1 MNKKLHVARY
11 LVFDIIAAI
20 VSWTLFYFYRKI
32 YIEPLKFGIE
42 IPLELTDKYY
52 LALFFIPVFW
62 VTIYYITGQY
72 SNIYRKSRLLE
83 LGKTIMTSVVGVTV
97 IFFLLLLNDS
107 ISDYKKYYNLYFTLL
122 GLHFGFTY
130 LFRLI
135 ITTHTIHKIHKRIIG
150 FNTIIIGGNQ
160 KAVRLVEDMMAQ
172 TRPAGNKIIGFLTVD
187 ERKSFPL
194 EKYAPNLGSYKNLQK
209 VINELE
215 VEEIIIAIESTEHK
229 LLSEILTLLENRTH
243 AVWGIP
249 DLFDILSNQA
259 KTSTIYSSPLLK
271 ISNGLMP
278 VWQENIKRLLDVLAS
293 LIAMIIFSPVYLILA
308 IMIKTSSKGPVL
320 YKQERV
326 GKFGKPFTIYKFRT
340 MVNDAETNGPLLSS
354 SNDSRITK
362 IGMFMRKT
370 HLDEIP
376 QFVNVILGE
385 MSLVG
390 PRPER
395 KFYIEQIAQIAPYVT
410 HLQKVRPGITSW
422 GQVKYGY
429 ASNVDEM
436 VERLQYDMV
445 YLKNISLYV
454 DFKILIYTVMECVK
468 GKGI

>member
-1 MNKKLHVARY
+1 MHKNLQVARY
-11 LVFDIIAAI
+11 LVFDIIAAML
-20 VSWTLFYFYRKI
+20 SWTLFYLYRKI

-42 IPLELTDKYY
+42 IPLDFNSQYY
-52 LALFFIPVFW
+52 LALFFIPLFW

-83 LGKTIMTSVVGVTV
+83 LGKTLITSLGGVTV

-107 ISDYKKYYNLYFTLL
+107 ISDYKKYYDLYFTLL
-122 GLHFGFTY
+122 ALHFSFTY

-135 ITTHTIHKIHKRIIG
+135 ITTRTIHKIHSRIIG
-150 FNTIIIGGNQ
+150 FNTIVIGANQ
-160 KAVRLVEDMMAQ
+160 KAVRIVEEMAVQ
-172 TRPAGNKIIGFLTVD
+172 KIPAGNKIIGFLTVD
-187 ERKSFPL
+187 QCESYPL
-194 EKYAPNLGSYKNLQK
+194 EKYAPNLGTYKNLQK
-209 VINELE
+209 VINDLE
-215 VEEIIIAIESTEHK
+215 VEEIIIALESSEHE
-229 LLSEILTLLENRTH
+229 LLSEILTILENRVH
-243 AVWGIP
+243 VVWGIP
-249 DLFDILSNQA
+249 DLFDILSNQPR
-259 KTSTIYSSPLLK
+259 TSTIFSTPLLK

-278 VWQENIKRLLDVLAS
+278 VWQEKIKRLLDVVISLLA
-293 LIAMIIFSPVYLILA
+293 LMIFSPVFIILA
-308 IMIKTSSKGPVL
+308 IMIKVSSNGPVF
-320 YKQERV
+320 YNQERV

-340 MVNDAETNGPLLSS
+340 MFNGAESNGPLLSS
-354 SNDSRITK
+354 SNDSRITG
-362 IGMFMRKT
+362 IGQFLRRT

-376 QFVNVILGE
+376 QFVNVIWGE

-395 KFYIEQIAQIAPYVT
+395 KYYIDQIAKEAPYVT

-468 GKGI
+468 AKGK

>member
-1 MNKKLHVARY
+1 MHKNLQIARY

-20 VSWTLFYFYRKI
+20 ISWTLFYSYRKL
-32 YIEPLKFGIE
+32 YIEPLKLGYD
-42 IPLELTDKYY
+42 IPLQFDSKYY

-62 VTIYYITGQY
+62 ITIYYITGQY
-72 SNIYRKSRLLE
+72 SNIYRRSRLLE
-83 LGKTIMTSVVGVTV
+83 LGKTIITSVGGVTV
-97 IFFLLLLNDS
+97 LFFLFLLNDW
-107 ISDYKKYYNLYFTLL
+107 IPDYHKYYNLYFTLL
-122 GLHFGFTY
+122 GLHFSFTY

-135 ITTHTIHKIHKRIIG
+135 LTTRTIHKIHRREIG
-150 FNTIIIGGNQ
+150 FNTIVIGANE
-160 KAVRLVEDMMAQ
+160 KAVRIVEDMMVQ

-187 ERKSFPL
+187 QSEYYPL
-194 EKYAPNLGSYKNLQK
+194 EKYAPNLGTYKNLQK
-209 VINELE
+209 VINDLK
-215 VEEIIIAIESTEHK
+215 VEEIIIALESSEHK

-243 AVWGIP
+243 TVWGIP

-259 KTSTIYSSPLLK
+259 KTSTIFSTPLLK

-278 VWQENIKRLLDVLAS
+278 VWQENIKRLLDVVIS
-293 LIAMIIFSPVYLILA
+293 LLSMIIFSPVFITLA

-320 YKQERV
+320 YTQERI

-340 MVNDAETNGPLLSS
+340 MVKDAETNGPLLSS
-354 SNDSRITK
+354 INDNRITH
-362 IGMFMRKT
+362 IGQFMRRT

-376 QFVNVILGE
+376 QFVNVVLGE

-395 KFYIEQIAQIAPYVT
+395 KFYIDQISKVAPYVS
-410 HLQKVRPGITSW
+410 HLLKVRPGITSW

-454 DFKILIYTVMECVK
+454 DFKILIYTVIECAKAK
-468 GKGI
+468 GK

>member
-32 YIEPLKFGIE
+32 YIEPLKYGIE

-83 LGKTIMTSVVGVTV
+83 LGKTIMTSVGGVTV

-135 ITTHTIHKIHKRIIG
+135 ITTHTIHKIHKRVIG

-160 KAVRLVEDMMAQ
+160 KALRLVEDMMAQ

-194 EKYAPNLGSYKNLQK
+194 EKYTPNLGSYKNLQK
-209 VINELE
+209 VIDEME

-229 LLSEILTLLENRTH
+229 LISEILTMLENRTH

-278 VWQENIKRLLDVLAS
+278 VWQENIKRLLDVIAS

-308 IMIKTSSKGPVL
+308 IMIKSSSKGPVL
-320 YKQERV
+320 YKQERI

-376 QFVNVILGE
+376 QFMNVILGE

-410 HLQKVRPGITSW
+410 HLQKLRPGITSW

>member
-1 MNKKLHVARY
+1 MHKKLQVARY
-11 LVFDIIAAI
+11 VIFDIIAAML
-20 VSWTLFYFYRKI
+20 SWTLFYLYRKI

-42 IPLELTDKYY
+42 IPLEFTEQYY
-52 LALFFIPVFW
+52 LALIFIPLFW
-62 VTIYYITGQY
+62 VAIYYITGQY

-83 LGKTIMTSVVGVTV
+83 LGKTFMTSVGGVTV

-107 ISDYKKYYNLYFTLL
+107 ISDYKKYYNLYLVLL
-122 GLHFGFTY
+122 ALHFGFTY
-130 LFRLI
+130 FFRLI
-135 ITTHTIHKIHKRIIG
+135 ITTRTIHKIHRRIIG
-150 FNTIIIGGNQ
+150 FNTIVIGANQ
-160 KAVRLVEDMMAQ
+160 KAVRIVQDLMVQ
-172 TRPAGNKIIGFLTVD
+172 KRPAGHKIIGFLTVD
-187 ERKSFPL
+187 QSKSYPL
-194 EKYAPNLGSYKNLQK
+194 EEYAPNLGDYKNLQK

-215 VEEIIIAIESTEHK
+215 VEEIIIALESSEHK
-229 LLSEILTLLENRTH
+229 LLSEILTILENRVH
-243 AVWGIP
+243 IVWGIP

-259 KTSTIYSSPLLK
+259 KTSTIFSVPLLK

-278 VWQENIKRLLDVLAS
+278 VWQEKIKRLLDIVVSILA
-293 LIAMIIFSPVYLILA
+293 LVIFSPVFLLLA
-308 IMIKTSSKGPVL
+308 ILIKVGSRGSVF
-320 YKQERV
+320 YNQERI

-340 MVNDAETNGPLLSS
+340 MVNGAETNGPLLSS
-354 SNDSRITK
+354 SHDGRITG
-362 IGMFMRKT
+362 IGQFLRRT

-376 QFVNVILGE
+376 QFVNVLWGE

-395 KFYIEQIAQIAPYVT
+395 KYYIDQIAKEAPYVT

-429 ASNVDEM
+429 ASSVPEM
-436 VERLQYDMV
+436 VERLQYDMM

-468 GKGI
+468 AKGK

>member
-1 MNKKLHVARY
+1 MHKNLHVARY
-11 LVFDIIAAI
+11 LIFDILAA
-20 VSWTLFYFYRKI
+20 VLSWTLFYFYRKI
-32 YIEPLKFGIE
+32 YIEPLIFGYE
-42 IPLELTDKYY
+42 IPLELTSKFYS
-52 LALFFIPVFW
+52 ALLFIPAFW
-62 VTIYYITGQY
+62 VTIYYISGQY

-83 LGKTIMTSVVGVTV
+83 LWKTALSSVVGVTV
-97 IFFLLLLNDS
+97 IFFLLLLNDW
-107 ISDYKKYYNLYFTLL
+107 ISDYKQYYNLYFTLL
-122 GLHFGFTY
+122 FLHFGFTF

-135 ITTHTIHKIHKRIIG
+135 LTTRTNHRIHRRIIG
-150 FNTIIIGGNQ
+150 FNTIVIGANE
-160 KAVRLVEDMMAQ
+160 KAVKMYEDMMAQ

-187 ERKSFPL
+187 ERGSYPL
-194 EKYAPNLGSYKNLQK
+194 ESYVPNLGSYKNLQK
-209 VINELE
+209 VVNEYE
-215 VEEIIIAIESTEHK
+215 VEEIIIAIESSEHN
-229 LLSEILTLLENRTH
+229 LLSEILTILENRTH
-243 AVWGIP
+243 TVWGIP

-259 KTSTIYSSPLLK
+259 KNNAILSNPLIK

-278 VWQENIKRLLDVLAS
+278 VWQENFKRLLDVFVS
-293 LIAMIIFSPVYLILA
+293 LVSIILFFPVFIVLA
-308 IMIKTSSKGPVL
+308 ILIKLGSKGPVL

-326 GKFGKPFTIYKFRT
+326 GKFGKPFMIYKLRT
-340 MVNDAETNGPLLSS
+340 MVKDAETNGPLLSS
-354 SNDSRITK
+354 NSDSRITR
-362 IGMFMRKT
+362 IGQFLRST

-376 QFVNVILGE
+376 QFVNVLLGE

-395 KFYIEQIAQIAPYVT
+395 KYYIDQIAQRAPYVT

-468 GKGI
+468 ANGK